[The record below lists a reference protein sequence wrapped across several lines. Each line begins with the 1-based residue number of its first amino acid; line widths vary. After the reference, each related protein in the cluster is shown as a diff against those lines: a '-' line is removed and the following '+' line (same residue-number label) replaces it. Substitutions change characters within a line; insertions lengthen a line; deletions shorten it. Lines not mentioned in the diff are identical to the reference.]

1 MRPTD
6 RNFEGFMD
14 VRDMLQRDD
23 ASRKM
28 VQKMT
33 DQPTRQRV
41 VPRTPSSRPMPP
53 QRPSGVPQRPSGV
66 PARKN
71 PEHLKDEFLKAILA
85 TKPNLFENAVK
96 NEVAIQNDMLKSG
109 LQQLAMAKQAHNR
122 VTRNQQVPVINKSWG
137 GFLDGLKDVAVGTV
151 KNIGYDLGA
160 AAVGS
165 LVDATGLETLS
176 DIANSAIGQGLI
188 RTGLQ
193 GGLPILEEELFGTT
207 VLGGSQHP
215 DHWLYAGLEGLRY
228 GEEHRRRHPDEP
240 IAGALWL
247 DEEDP
252 EEREILRKMRDRQKE
267 ERAKPFY
274 QQVAGR
280 AGLGK
285 TVSGGSKKDTREEI
299 VRKLGTGVIP
309 LLTTMEKHSQPEQP
323 DTAPQKIPKSKN
335 IAKLPDEVGGQRGV
349 SRSPKYTGPPL
360 TEKQQQE
367 LRTKGFTTVTDKS
380 GKKIRITKQDLVGSE
395 VYRTREKP
403 VRATQSGG
411 LVSLAR
417 SGPVHISQHPQYDK
431 IGLTPAEK
439 GSLGDPTFAYQN
451 AQFHK
456 LFPTA
461 AVGPTQS
468 ATEGDAYLTPAIG
481 GVRSSPYVFK
491 KYREWLDSIGGAQ
504 NLDQRA
510 VRKGILTKARHED
523 EYSDENTFDINQYL
537 DDKTS
542 GAYAARAGAFLNP
555 FGLNWENEWRAMN
568 RGRDPFGNDLGPMP
582 SALEKIAP
590 LLSSSSDISI
600 GFDSGIPVSQAF
612 RSLSGDSSGLATVLS
627 KFGPSA
633 ANRNFVLKLLGADT
647 EEDIDELLEENEELK
662 SDLLEPLFTDL
673 KLTPAATG
681 GSVNLKRG
689 GSPKQETIMKKHF
702 SGLIGGEGHGM
713 EDNVQMPIV
722 SDGQQIAT
730 LAVSPDEYV
739 FDAYTVSALGNGS
752 AKEGGKILDQ
762 VVKDIRAAA
771 YGTDDQ
777 PNEINGSE
785 ELKISLS
792 GLA

>member
-14 VRDMLQRDD
+14 VRDMLQRPD
-23 ASRKM
+23 ASKQM
-28 VQKMT
+28 VREMT
-33 DQPTRQRV
+33 ARPTRQRV
-41 VPRTPSSRPMPP
+41 VPHTPPVSRNRPMPP
-53 QRPSGVPQRPSGV
+53 QPSSNIDKSKLTK
-66 PARKN
+66 ALITALTLKN
-71 PEHLKDEFLKAILA
+71 PNTLKNLA
-85 TKPNLFENAVK
+85 VKTEQMENAFENTINKEMGKV
-96 NEVAIQNDMLKSG
+96 
-109 LQQLAMAKQAHNR
+109 LAQG
-122 VTRNQQVPVINKSWG
+122 RNMPVINKFDG
-137 GFLDGLKDVAVGTV
+137 GDVLDFFTDVGKDLAGDVVGGVVGAGLQ
-151 KNIGYDLGA
+151 
-160 AAVGS
+160 S
-165 LVDATGLETLS
+165 LTTGLSGGSGFTDTIGALLDS
-176 DIANSAIGQGLI
+176 PVGQGLVRGGVEYFI
-188 RTGLQ
+188 PYLEEKVFGTDYYSPGGPSLEAALFSGAGTTLEEYLSAPTREERALFGELGLAEDDVKELKRRKQ
-193 GGLPILEEELFGTT
+193 LEKERKAAAKGPFLKSVGRQAGYDKILEEGLKKKAGQKQAKTKLIGTT
-207 VLGGSQHP
+207 V
-215 DHWLYAGLEGLRY
+215 
-228 GEEHRRRHPDEP
+228 
-240 IAGALWL
+240 
-247 DEEDP
+247 
-252 EEREILRKMRDRQKE
+252 M
-267 ERAKPFY
+267 
-274 QQVAGR
+274 
-280 AGLGK
+280 
-285 TVSGGSKKDTREEI
+285 
-299 VRKLGTGVIP
+299 P
-309 LLTTMEKHSQPEQP
+309 LLKAMEEKPVQQQPTQQAI
-323 DTAPQKIPKSKN
+323 APSKFIPKLSK
-335 IAKLPDEVGGQRGV
+335 EVGGKRPVVTQPTVDPTKLSEIQHR
-349 SRSPKYTGPPL
+349 
-360 TEKQQQE
+360 Q
-367 LRTKGFTTVTDKS
+367 LREQGFTFFN
-380 GKKIRITKQDLVGSE
+380 GRRITKEDLVGR
-395 VYRTREKP
+395 VQYARRTKP

-481 GVRSSPYVFK
+481 GVRSSPRVFK
-491 KYREWLDSIGGAQ
+491 EYMKWLDSIGGAQ
-504 NLDQRA
+504 NLDPRA
-510 VRKGILTKARHED
+510 VRKGILTKSRHED
-523 EYSDENTFDINQYL
+523 EYSDENTFDVEQYL

-555 FGLNWENEWRAMN
+555 FGHNWKNEWRAMN

-600 GFDSGIPVSQAF
+600 GFGSSIPVSQALS
-612 RSLSGDSSGLATVLS
+612 SLSGDSSGLGTVLS

-647 EEDIDELLEENEELK
+647 EEDIEELLEETKDKESANIL
-662 SDLLEPLFTDL
+662 SQVFTDL

-739 FDAYTVSALGNGS
+739 FDAYTVAALGNGS

-762 VVKDIRAAA
+762 VVKDIREAA
-771 YGTDDQ
+771 YGTNEQ